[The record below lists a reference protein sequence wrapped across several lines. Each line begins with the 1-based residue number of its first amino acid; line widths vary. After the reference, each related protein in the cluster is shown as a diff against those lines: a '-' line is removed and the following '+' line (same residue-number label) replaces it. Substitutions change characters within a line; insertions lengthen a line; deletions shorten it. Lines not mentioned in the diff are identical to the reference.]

1 MYCIKLSHYYVV
13 ILKAAINWKSELSKP
28 TAEAV
33 LATIFYFFFFYYYSE
48 TVDLFINNLAAEL

>member
-33 LATIFYFFFFYYYSE
+33 LATIFFFYYYSE